1 MNKMIKIVII
11 DDHIMFRQ
19 GLKAVLELEKDIK
32 IVGEASSGNKAMDA
46 VKKNNP
52 DILLVDIKLPDISG
66 IEVCEKILNQYPTLK
81 VIIITAF
88 HDEKDV
94 VKAIRAGAKG
104 YILKDSDVKELIKQI
119 RLVYEN
125 KSTIDSSLIDTVF
138 KEIAKKN
145 VDHLLSQRE
154 QEIVKLIFEGFSN
167 DEISNK
173 LFISTS
179 TVKMHVHQIM
189 TKLNVSSRTSI
200 VREALKRE
208 LIEIN

>member
-200 VREALKRE
+200 VREALKRG

>member
-1 MNKMIKIVII
+1 MIKIVII

-66 IEVCEKILNQYPTLK
+66 IEVCEKILNQYPNLK

-138 KEIAKKN
+138 KEIAKKK
-145 VDHLLSQRE
+145 RRP
-154 QEIVKLIFEGFSN
+154 
-167 DEISNK
+167 
-173 LFISTS
+173 FI
-179 TVKMHVHQIM
+179 I
-189 TKLNVSSRTSI
+189 
-200 VREALKRE
+200 AKRARNSK
-208 LIEIN
+208 INI

>member
-1 MNKMIKIVII
+1 MIKIVII

-32 IVGEASSGNKAMDA
+32 IVNEASSGNKAMDA

-66 IEVCEKILNQYPTLK
+66 IEVCEKILNQYPNLK

>member
-1 MNKMIKIVII
+1 MIKIVII

-200 VREALKRE
+200 VREALKRG

>member
-1 MNKMIKIVII
+1 
-11 DDHIMFRQ
+11 MFRQ

-66 IEVCEKILNQYPTLK
+66 IEVCEKILNQYPNLK

>member
-1 MNKMIKIVII
+1 MIKIVII

-66 IEVCEKILNQYPTLK
+66 IEVCEKILNQYPNLK

-138 KEIAKKN
+138 KEIAKK
-145 VDHLLSQRE
+145 
-154 QEIVKLIFEGFSN
+154 
-167 DEISNK
+167 
-173 LFISTS
+173 T
-179 TVKMHVHQIM
+179 
-189 TKLNVSSRTSI
+189 
-200 VREALKRE
+200 
-208 LIEIN
+208 

>member
-1 MNKMIKIVII
+1 MIKIVII

-66 IEVCEKILNQYPTLK
+66 IEVCEKILNQYPNLK

>member
-1 MNKMIKIVII
+1 MIKIVII